1 MRLQLWLNLR
11 RLVLALIAL
20 LSFGVILLK
29 QSDGYLRA
37 SAAVQTVASVN
48 AASYK
53 AGPLARG
60 SLAAVFGNN
69 LAAETAK
76 SEEVP
81 PPTKLSNVTVQL
93 TGKDN
98 VTRDAGLVM
107 VSPGQIN
114 FVIPDEMTPG
124 PTKMVIKNGPDSVAN
139 GDMEIKDVSPALFT
153 SGSDKDKLAV
163 GTTSANGADTLSL
176 TNQDGS
182 ARMISAGAPWAPT
195 TLTLLATGLRYA
207 ESVQVLIGGDQVM
220 EAMFVRPS
228 RTPGVDELGSKMP
241 MNLRNGMHQL
251 PLA

>member
-1 MRLQLWLNLR
+1 MRLQLRLNLR

-20 LSFGVILLK
+20 LSFGAILLN

-76 SEEVP
+76 SDELSSS
-81 PPTKLSNVTVQL
+81 TKLFNVTVQL

-98 VTRDAGLVM
+98 VMRDAGLVM

-114 FVIPDEMTPG
+114 FVIPDKMTPG
-124 PTKMVIKNGPDSVAN
+124 PTKIIIKNDPDPVAN
-139 GDMEIKDVSPALFT
+139 
-153 SGSDKDKLAV
+153 
-163 GTTSANGADTLSL
+163 
-176 TNQDGS
+176 
-182 ARMISAGAPWAPT
+182 
-195 TLTLLATGLRYA
+195 
-207 ESVQVLIGGDQVM
+207 
-220 EAMFVRPS
+220 
-228 RTPGVDELGSKMP
+228 
-241 MNLRNGMHQL
+241 
-251 PLA
+251 